1 MDVPNFSFEIALIVF
16 GATGLKTSDLQKNI
30 EKLGIVNINDTLAK
44 CQRMALLGTIK
55 ILKLV
60 LRMKND

>member
-16 GATGLKTSDLQKNI
+16 GAAGLKTPDLQKNI
-30 EKLGIVNINDTLAK
+30 EKLGIVSINDTLAK